1 LHFTDVDTLDILD
14 KQAVA
19 SYIKSFDIDA
29 VVNCAAYTAVDRA
42 EDDAELC
49 MCINRDAVRN
59 IGEVAASLGIRVIHV
74 STDYVFDGQATRP
87 YREDDVPHP
96 LSVYGQSKLA
106 GEQALMAA
114 CPDAVIIRTA
124 WLYSETGANFVKTM
138 LRLGTER
145 QPAEVHV
152 VADQLGTPTYAG
164 DLAGAILHILMSG
177 KFTPGEI
184 YHYTNEGVCTW
195 YDFAVRIFEM
205 AGLECR
211 VNPLPTSGYPT
222 RAPRPAYSVLD
233 KTKIKQS
240 CGLIIPPWEES
251 LAGCLRRLQSTGA
264 FPLNDS
270 RRRDRPEDVFSGD
283 SSRTDASDLN
293 QLTEKKT

>member
-29 VVNCAAYTAVDRA
+29 AVNCAAYTAVDRA

-59 IGEVAASLGIRVIHV
+59 IGEVVTSSGIRMIHV
-74 STDYVFDGQATRP
+74 STDYVFDGRATRP
-87 YREDDVPHP
+87 YREDDASHP

-106 GEQALMAA
+106 GEQALTAT

-124 WLYSETGANFVKTM
+124 WLYSETGTNFVKTM

-145 QPAEVHV
+145 RPAEVHV
-152 VADQLGTPTYAG
+152 VADQQGTPTYAG
-164 DLAGAILHILMSG
+164 DLAEVILHILMSG
-177 KFTPGEI
+177 KFVPGI

-195 YDFAVRIFEM
+195 YDFAVRIFET

-233 KTKIKQS
+233 KTKIKQTY
-240 CGLIIPPWEES
+240 GLTIPPWEES
-251 LAGCLRRLQSTGA
+251 LTGCLRYLQSTGVL
-264 FPLNDS
+264 PLDDS
-270 RRRDRPEDVFSGD
+270 RRRDADDNSRPG
-283 SSRTDASDLN
+283 ASDLN
-293 QLTEKKT
+293 QLTEKKE